1 MTYVSLEKKTSHSFQ
16 WLNHTTYI
24 INYTVELFL
33 SYYFN
38 LKIHFPSFAVLFS
51 LSMERKK
58 GRGGSHIEELA
69 LVKAAAWAW
78 YQHGSGAEGKPPIRE
93 YDLSITQKPPKPSRY
108 KLEAAAAAMIK
119 PREEEDLIIKSPS
132 SSPSPPPLPNLFNSS
147 YQLNNTNVSL
157 LDKYEVE
164 RISMQLDRY
173 IESEN
178 NGGGSR
184 RENGK
189 VASLSEIGTSD
200 RKIRS
205 NNCKTKKGKN
215 SKRFWVAICGSR
227 SDVVEALEDRRK
239 VSYGN
244 NTRWPEKNFAAAVKS
259 DNHLLPREGGV
270 HGECFW

>member
-119 PREEEDLIIKSPS
+119 PREEEDLIIKS
-132 SSPSPPPLPNLFNSS
+132 SSPSPPLLPNLFNSS